1 MVENTED
8 RVGVA
13 RTREDARVDEH
24 VHPRRRDDVET
35 AILPDGSC
43 LLFDPV
49 TNNGHA
55 LNASGAF
62 IWDCCDGK
70 MSVGAV
76 ADELA
81 KLLPSEPEMRS
92 QALEMIALLLRM
104 GLVTPLA

>member
-1 MVENTED
+1 MMDITEN
-8 RVGVA
+8 VGNA
-13 RTREDARVDEH
+13 AATADDIPLDEGA
-24 VHPRRRDDVET
+24 HPRRRDDVET

-55 LNASGAF
+55 LNASGAL
-62 IWDCCDGK
+62 IWDCCDGH

-81 KLLPSEPEMRS
+81 GLVPHESQLRDQAIEMIHTLVRLGLLLPAS
-92 QALEMIALLLRM
+92 
-104 GLVTPLA
+104 